1 MKRWLLK
8 LVGLLGLQ
16 VDPMLV
22 AVRTHVTP
30 TRPMEITSSYNA
42 SHVPKKAAKR
52 NRNLMRFIDPRH
64 NVVLYLS
71 PDTDAALMLKLI
83 DWTMGIDWEKTLQ
96 GMAR

>member
-1 MKRWLLK
+1 
-8 LVGLLGLQ
+8 
-16 VDPMLV
+16 
-22 AVRTHVTP
+22 
-30 TRPMEITSSYNA
+30 
-42 SHVPKKAAKR
+42 
-52 NRNLMRFIDPRH
+52 MRFVDPRH